1 MRIITA
7 DSYLEEERNTTTL
20 EQDNQ
25 NLDKTVLEIIQK
37 VRQTGDQSLYD
48 YTEAFDGVKLTELL
62 VSEEEFTEA
71 AELVDGTF
79 INSLRKAKKN
89 IEEFHQ
95 KQLEKSWFFHKSP
108 GITLGQ
114 MITPIGRAGIYIP
127 GGKAAY
133 PSSVLM
139 NVIPAKL
146 AQVEE
151 IAIVTPPQKDG
162 KVNPYVLTA
171 AREVGVDTV
180 YKIGGA
186 QAIAALAYGTE
197 TVSKVDKI
205 VGPGN
210 AYVARAKKW
219 VFGDVAIDMIAGPS
233 EICVAADGSAPPAY
247 IAADLLSQAEHDERA
262 RTFFI
267 TNNTA
272 LAEKVRNEMYSQLEM
287 LERKDIIKA
296 SLQDFGR
303 IIITKNEQETFDLI
317 NQIAPEHLELMM
329 ENASDKLPF
338 VKNAGAIF
346 LGNYSPEP
354 LGDYFA
360 GPNHTLPT
368 SGTAAFSSPL
378 GVYDFMKK
386 SSIIQYSQEALLEA
400 AEPIIHLAE
409 TEGLTAHANAIYQ
422 RRDGKN
428 AQK

>member
-25 NLDKTVLEIIQK
+25 NLDNTVLEIIQK

-62 VSEEEFTEA
+62 VSEEEFKAA

-79 INSLRKAKKN
+79 INSLRQAKQN

-114 MITPIGRAGIYIP
+114 MVTPIGRAGIYIP

-272 LAEKVRNEMYSQLEM
+272 LAEKVRNEMYNQLEM

-400 AEPIIHLAE
+400 SESIIHLAE

>member
-25 NLDKTVLEIIQK
+25 NLDKTVLEIIQM

-79 INSLRKAKKN
+79 INSLRKAKQN

-210 AYVARAKKW
+210 AFVARAKKW

-272 LAEKVRNEMYSQLEM
+272 LAEKVRSEMYSQLEM

-400 AEPIIHLAE
+400 SEPIIHLAE

>member
-79 INSLRKAKKN
+79 INSLRKAKQN

-95 KQLEKSWFFHKSP
+95 KQLENSWFFHKSP

>member
-7 DSYLEEERNTTTL
+7 DSYLEEERNTNTL

-25 NLDKTVLEIIQK
+25 NLDKTVLEIIQM

-79 INSLRKAKKN
+79 INSLRQAKQN
-89 IEEFHQ
+89 IEAFHQ
-95 KQLEKSWFFHKSP
+95 KQLENSWFFHKSP

-146 AQVEE
+146 AQVKE

-171 AREVGVDTV
+171 AREMGVDTV

-272 LAEKVRNEMYSQLEM
+272 LAENVRNEMYSQLEM

-386 SSIIQYSQEALLEA
+386 SSIIHYSQEALLEA
-400 AEPIIHLAE
+400 SEPIIHLAE